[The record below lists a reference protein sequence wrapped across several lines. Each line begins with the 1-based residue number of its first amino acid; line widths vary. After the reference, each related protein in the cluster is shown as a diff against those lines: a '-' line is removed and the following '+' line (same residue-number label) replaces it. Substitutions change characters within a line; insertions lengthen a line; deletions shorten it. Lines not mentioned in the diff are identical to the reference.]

1 VRQAGALVA
10 VALLAAATVRP
21 ASADDT
27 LTIVSGSFPT
37 AFVEVLGDVAER
49 AGFFKQQ
56 HLIVNEQFAGS
67 AAVAVQ
73 AVGGG
78 KGDIGAVGVEPLLQ
92 GYEHGVRM
100 VAFLS
105 RNPHL
110 QQVLGVL
117 DASPI
122 RTLADFKG
130 TTIGELTLGQSSEY
144 YTNVML
150 AGAGLK
156 KSDYAFVAIGS
167 GAQAIQALES
177 GKVAAAA
184 FPEPELRLYEVTA
197 HVKFRYFYQPILRD
211 VSDSAY
217 VASPETIATKGDQL
231 RRFSRAIVE
240 AAILVRENPD
250 LAARYFVES
259 SGVTVTP
266 DAIARA
272 RRVLAVSQ
280 DMLPGSDPAGKRI
293 GEMPLRAM
301 ELLAHFMY
309 DNGITSELVPA
320 QALVATQFIPY
331 ANDFDHNAFIAYV
344 KTLR

>member
-1 VRQAGALVA
+1 MLVA
-10 VALLAAATVRP
+10 VAAAGSVRAAA
-21 ASADDT
+21 ADDA
-27 LTIVSGSFPT
+27 LTIISGSFPT

-56 HLIVNEQFAGS
+56 HLIVTEQFAGS

-78 KGDIGAVGVEPLLQ
+78 KGDIGAVGVEPLVQ

-100 VAFLS
+100 VAFFS

-117 DASPI
+117 DDSPI

-130 TTIGELTLGQSSEY
+130 ATIGELTLGQSSEY
-144 YTNVML
+144 YTNAL
-150 AGAGLK
+150 LEGAGLR
-156 KSDYAFVAIGS
+156 KSDYSFVAIGS
-167 GAQAIQALES
+167 GAQAIQALLS

-197 HVKFRYFYQPILRD
+197 HLKFRYFRAPILKD

-217 VASPETIATKGDQL
+217 VASPETIATKGDLL

-240 AAILVRENPD
+240 AAILVRENPQ
-250 LAARYFVES
+250 LAARYFVA
-259 SGVTVTP
+259 GTGAKVTP
-266 DAIARA
+266 DAVAAATRL
-272 RRVLAVSQ
+272 LAASQ
-280 DMLPGSDPAGKRI
+280 DMLPGIDPASNRI
-293 GEMPLRAM
+293 GEMPLRGM
-301 ELLAHFMY
+301 QLLARFMY
-309 DNGITSELVPA
+309 ENGVTSQLAPA
-320 QALVATQFIPY
+320 TALVADQFVAY
-331 ANDFDHNAFIAYV
+331 ANDFDHAAFIRYV

>member
-1 VRQAGALVA
+1 MRAVALVA
-10 VALLAAATVRP
+10 AVLAVAALGRP
-21 ASADDT
+21 ASADDA
-27 LTIVSGSFPT
+27 LTVISGSFPT

-49 AGFFKQQ
+49 AGFFKEQ
-56 HLIVNEQFAGS
+56 HLVVTEQFAGS

-78 KGDIGAVGVEPLLQ
+78 KGDIGAVGVEPLVQ

-117 DASPI
+117 DDSPI

-150 AGAGLK
+150 AGAGLR
-156 KSDYAFVAIGS
+156 KSDYSFVAIGS
-167 GAQAIQALES
+167 GAQAIQALLAK
-177 GKVAAAA
+177 KVDAAA

-197 HVKFRYFYQPILRD
+197 HLKFRYFYQPILKD

-217 VASPETIATKGDQL
+217 VASPQTIATKGDL
-231 RRFSRAIVE
+231 LKRFARAIVE
-240 AAILVRENPD
+240 ASILVRENPP
-250 LAARYFVES
+250 LAAKYFVEG
-259 SGVTVTP
+259 SGVKVT
-266 DAIARA
+266 DEAIATA
-272 RRVLAVSQ
+272 THLLSVSQ
-280 DMLPGSDPAGKRI
+280 DMLPGIDPTSKRI
-293 GEMPLRAM
+293 GAMPLRSM
-301 ELLAHFMY
+301 ELLARFMN
-309 DNGITSELVPA
+309 DNGITTQLAPA
-320 QALVATQFIPY
+320 SALVADQFVDY
-331 ANDFDHNAFIAYV
+331 SNDFDHQAFIARV
-344 KTLR
+344 KQMR